1 MNIDKVSLE
10 RLEQIERER
19 EETQSDPAYHKWI
32 AELNVSR
39 SYSRQDGLHN
49 ARHMMSLWD
58 ADRYGRP
65 AGLLRQIFR

>member
-1 MNIDKVSLE
+1 MNIDNISLE

-19 EETQSDPAYHKWI
+19 EETQSDPAYHNWI
-32 AELNVSR
+32 KELNVSR

-49 ARHMMSLWD
+49 ARHMMGLWD

-65 AGLLRQIFR
+65 TGLLRQIFQ

>member
-1 MNIDKVSLE
+1 MNIDTVSLE
-10 RLEQIERER
+10 RLQEIERER
-19 EETQSDPAYHKWI
+19 ETTQSDPGYHKWV

-39 SYSRQDGLHN
+39 SYNRHDGIQN